1 MTTTESTVLDT
12 TNALKS
18 SPTIYV
24 MALVAMVFIGV
35 ASIVMVEVLRP
46 NQDNMVL
53 HGLILGFL
61 TPTTMSLLSLLK
73 ANETHTIVNSRMTA
87 LLEMTQKA
95 AFARGQLEGPST
107 NPQTQGDRAT

>member
-1 MTTTESTVLDT
+1 MIDT
-12 TNALKS
+12 TNALKG

-24 MALVAMVFIGV
+24 ISLVVMVFIGIS
-35 ASIVMVEVLRP
+35 AIVMVEVLRP

-95 AFARGQLEGPST
+95 AFARGQLEGPNIT
-107 NPQTQGDRAT
+107 QTHTQGDRPQ